1 MFTIHSLAQQ
11 SSPSFTEKVKQVID
25 LKTKPQGS
33 LGDLENVASKIAHI
47 QHSLSPTLKAPS
59 VLIFAADH
67 GIADEGVSLFPKAV
81 TEQMVL
87 NFLAGGAAINCF
99 SRQHHLD
106 LNIINAGVCSDFSG
120 IEHPNFINRPIA
132 KGTQNFLLEEAMSNE
147 QCKLALSQG
156 AQVVQA
162 KFNAGCNVIGF
173 GEMGIAN
180 TTSAATIMASLL
192 ALSGKDC
199 AGKGTG
205 LDDSGVHHKANVIDQ
220 AIALHQLQGAPA
232 LSVLQ
237 KVGGFEIAM
246 MVGAMLKAAEL
257 SMLVLVD
264 GFICSVAALVASRM
278 NENFIEYT
286 QFCHQ
291 SNEQAHLKLLTELDV
306 QPLLNLGMRLGEG
319 SGVAVAYPLIVSA
332 VTFFNEMASFADAGV
347 SESE

>member
-1 MFTIHSLAQQ
+1 MFNINSLAKQLPGSFISEVQQ
-11 SSPSFTEKVKQVID
+11 AID

-33 LGDLENVASKIAHI
+33 LGLLEPLAAKIAKI
-47 QHSLSPTLKAPS
+47 QHSLSPSLNAPC

-87 NFLAGGAAINCF
+87 NFLSGGAAINCF
-99 SRQHHLD
+99 SSQNGLD
-106 LNIINAGVCSDFSG
+106 LTIVNAGVCSDFVG
-120 IEHPNFINRPIA
+120 IEHPGFINKPIA
-132 KGTQNFLLEEAMSNE
+132 KGTNNFLNTEAMSE
-147 QCKLALSQG
+147 KQYQQALQQG
-156 AQVVQA
+156 AEIVLS
-162 KFNAGCNVIGF
+162 KYNAGCNVIGF

-180 TTSAATIMASLL
+180 TTSAAAIMSALLNISGAS
-192 ALSGKDC
+192 C

-205 LDDSGVHHKANVIDQ
+205 VDETGVSLKAKVIDQ
-220 AIALHQLQGAPA
+220 AIELHQLNTASVTQ
-232 LSVLQ
+232 VLQ
-237 KVGGFEIAM
+237 KVGGFEIVM

-264 GFICSVAALVASRM
+264 GFICSVAALAASKI
-278 NENFIEYT
+278 EPNFIEYT

-291 SNEQAHLKLLTELDV
+291 SNEQGHQRLLAEMGV

-332 VTFFNEMASFADAGV
+332 VGFFNEMASFADAGV

>member
-1 MFTIHSLAQQ
+1 MFVINSLTKLLPHSFINDVQQ
-11 SSPSFTEKVKQVID
+11 IID

-33 LGDLENVASKIAHI
+33 LGMLELLAGKVAKI
-47 QHSLSPTLKAPS
+47 QHSLSPSLNKPC
-59 VLIFAADH
+59 VVIFAADH

-99 SRQHHLD
+99 SRQHGLD
-106 LNIINAGVCSDFSG
+106 LNIVNAGVCADFD
-120 IEHPNFINRPIA
+120 IEHEKFINKPIA
-132 KGTQNFLLEEAMSNE
+132 KGTNNFLKTEAMSE
-147 QCKLALSQG
+147 SQCQQALEQG
-156 AQVVQA
+156 AEFVKN
-162 KFNAGCNVIGF
+162 KFDAGCNVIGF

-180 TTSAATIMASLL
+180 TTSAAAIMASLL
-192 ALSGKDC
+192 KLSGKVC

-205 LDDSGVHHKANVIDQ
+205 LDKQGVRFKAQVIDQ
-220 AIALHQLQGAPA
+220 AITLHQLKNSSP
-232 LSVLQ
+232 LEILQ

-264 GFICSVAALVASRM
+264 GFICSVAALVASKI
-278 NENFIEYT
+278 EKNFLDYT

-291 SNEQAHLKLLTELDV
+291 SNEQAHQLLLEHMGV
-306 QPLLNLGMRLGEG
+306 QPLLNLGLRLGEG

-332 VTFFNEMASFADAGV
+332 VSFFNEMASFTDAGI